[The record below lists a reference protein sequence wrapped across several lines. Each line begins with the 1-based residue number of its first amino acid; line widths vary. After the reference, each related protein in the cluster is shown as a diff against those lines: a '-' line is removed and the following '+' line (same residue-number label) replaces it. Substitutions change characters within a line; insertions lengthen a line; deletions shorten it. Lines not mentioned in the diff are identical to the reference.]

1 MFRILFLVI
10 FFLILDKIYCQD
22 SKTYFATRTSDLLKI
37 DGEIDDNAWENVNWE
52 SDFIQFE
59 PKEGDQPSEQTQ
71 FKLIYDNDNIYIA
84 IKAMEKDPALID
96 KRLSR
101 RDEWQGDMIG
111 VHFDS
116 YNDKR
121 TGFVFVVSAA
131 GVKNDGIMNDDNDVF
146 DDSYDPIWYVKTKV
160 KHDGWTA
167 EFKIPFSQLRFNKN
181 SEQVWGFEVIR
192 SIFRKEEFSMWSPA
206 SKKNKGFVN
215 QYGTLKGIKD
225 IKPKK
230 QIEIAP
236 FAVTKLEK
244 YEKETGNPFADGSDS
259 SIDGGVDGKIG
270 VTNDLI
276 LDFTVN
282 PDFGQV
288 EADPSEV
295 NLSEFETYF
304 AEKRPFFVEGKS
316 ITNFQLTMGD
326 SPWSFDNLFYSRR
339 IGRAPQLSPDLNDN
353 EYAKIPNHTRILG
366 AFKLSGKTQKGLS
379 IGVIENITNPTYAII
394 DQNSVRRKE
403 IVEPL
408 TNYFISRVEKD
419 FKQGNT
425 KIGGIVTS
433 TFRKLNDNSKEIL
446 PQHALTG
453 GLDFTQYFDNKKY
466 FVNLIFA
473 ASQIHGSENAIAS
486 LQTSSRRYFQRPDD
500 DYYRYD
506 PNRNSLSGTGGT
518 LLAGKLVNDG
528 FRGLLNITW
537 RSPCFETND
546 VGFLR
551 ESNSAFQFIWLS
563 YVINKPFSIFRTI
576 NFNTNQWAGF
586 DFSGHNLFKGGNFNT
601 NIVFKNLWSLGCGVN
616 YEGNNISNNILR
628 GGESM
633 LIPGDLNYF
642 LSLNSSS
649 KKKLI
654 FSCGTTFVDG
664 FYNYN
669 NALNLFGTISYKPN
683 NIFNISINPNYSINK
698 TELQYIDNTFSG
710 NDPKYIFA
718 SLNQNTFNLTIR
730 MNLYLT
736 PDLSIQYYGSPFM
749 SSVLYDSFKKITKP
763 KAEQYFDRFTQ
774 FGDGNLSYNPDT
786 KYYSVDESIDGTSD
800 YTFYNPDFNFGQF
813 RSNLVIRW
821 EFLPGSTMFLAW
833 SQSRTDYEECDCDF
847 DISKGFKNLFDV
859 TPDDILLFKISYRL
873 QADRFL

>member
-1 MFRILFLVI
+1 MFRII
-10 FFLILDKIYCQD
+10 IFLILFIVFDKIYCQN
-22 SKTYFATRTSDLLKI
+22 SKTYIASRTSDVIKI
-37 DGEIDDNAWENVNWE
+37 DGEIDDIAWENVNWE

-84 IKAMEKDPALID
+84 IKALEKDPALID

-121 TGFVFVVSAA
+121 TGFVFIVSAA

-146 DDSYDPIWYVKTKV
+146 DDSYDPIWYVKTKL
-160 KHDGWTA
+160 KHDGWIA

-181 SEQVWGFEVIR
+181 SEQVWGFEVVR
-192 SIFRKEEFSMWSPA
+192 SLFRKEEFSMWSPA

-215 QYGTLKGIKD
+215 QYGILKGIKD

-230 QIEIAP
+230 QVEIAP
-236 FAVTKLEK
+236 FIVTKFEK
-244 YEKETGNPFADGSDS
+244 YEKESGNPFADGSDS

-326 SPWSFDNLFYSRR
+326 SPWSFDNLFYTRR
-339 IGRAPQLSPDLNDN
+339 IGRVPQLSPDLKDD
-353 EYAKIPNHTRILG
+353 EYVKIPNHTRILG
-366 AFKLSGKTQKGLS
+366 AFKLSGKTQNGLS

-403 IVEPL
+403 IAEPL
-408 TNYFISRVEKD
+408 TNYFISRFEKD
-419 FKQGNT
+419 FKKGNT
-425 KIGGIVTS
+425 KVGGIVTS
-433 TFRKLNDNSKEIL
+433 TYRNLNDESKEIL
-446 PQHALTG
+446 PHHALTG
-453 GLDFTQYFDNKKY
+453 GLDFTQYFDDKKY

-473 ASQIHGSENAIAS
+473 GSHILGTENAIGS

-506 PNRNSLSGTGGT
+506 PGKNSLSGTGGT

-537 RSPCFETND
+537 RSPGFETND

-563 YVINKPFSIFRTI
+563 YIINKPFSIFRTI

-601 NIVFKNLWSLGCGVN
+601 NIVFKNLWTLGCGIN
-616 YEGNNISNNILR
+616 FEGNGISNNILR

-633 LIPGDLNYF
+633 LIPGNLNYW
-642 LSLNSSS
+642 LMLNSSS

-654 FSCGTTFVDG
+654 LSIVTTKSDG
-664 FYNYN
+664 FINSGTSI
-669 NALNLFGTISYKPN
+669 NLSGTIAYKPN
-683 NIFNISINPNYSINK
+683 NRFNLSLNPSYSFNN
-698 TELQYIDNTFSG
+698 TELQYIENTFFA
-710 NDPKYIFA
+710 NDPRYIFA
-718 SLNQNTFNLTIR
+718 TLDQNTFNLTLR

-749 SSVLYDSFKKITKP
+749 SSVLYDSYKKILQP
-763 KAEQYFDRFTQ
+763 KAAEYNDRFSLLKSE
-774 FGDGNLSYNPDT
+774 NLSLNNDDN
-786 KYYSVDESIDGTSD
+786 YYYYDENNDGSAD

-813 RSNLVIRW
+813 RSNLVVRW
-821 EFLPGSTMFLAW
+821 EFKPGSTMYLAW
-833 SQSRTDYEECDCDF
+833 SQSRTDFEECECEF
-847 DISKGFKNLFDV
+847 NLKNGFKNLFKV
-859 TPDDILLFKISYRL
+859 TPYDIFLFKISYRL
-873 QADRFL
+873 QADKLI